1 MKPFAFFVL
10 LAVTVAAIWFGDSF
24 AAEFAAPGMERTFA
38 VLVIAAVAIV
48 PAVWV
53 LDRMGLIR
61 KGNVELRRKP
71 ASPQASSLQASSLQ
85 TPASQ
90 TPASQRD
97 GGAA

>member
-1 MKPFAFFVL
+1 MRPFAFFVL
-10 LAVTVAAIWFGDSF
+10 LLVTVAAIWFGDSF
-24 AAEFAAPGMERTFA
+24 AEGFAAPGMERTFA

-48 PAVWV
+48 PVVWL
-53 LDRMGLIR
+53 LDRLGMIR

-71 ASPQASSLQASSLQ
+71 AAP
-85 TPASQ
+85 Q

>member
-10 LAVTVAAIWFGDSF
+10 LAVTVAAIWFGDSI

-71 ASPQASSLQASSLQ
+71 AALQV
-85 TPASQ
+85 PASQ

>member
-24 AAEFAAPGMERTFA
+24 AGDFAAPGMERTFA

-71 ASPQASSLQASSLQ
+71 AAAQV
-85 TPASQ
+85 
-90 TPASQRD
+90 PASQRD

>member
-24 AAEFAAPGMERTFA
+24 ADDFAAPGLERTFA
-38 VLVIAAVAIV
+38 VLVIAAVAIS

-53 LDRMGLIR
+53 LDRLGLIR

-71 ASPQASSLQASSLQ
+71 ASAQ

-90 TPASQRD
+90 TPASQVPASQMPSSQRD

>member
-71 ASPQASSLQASSLQ
+71 AAAQ

>member
-10 LAVTVAAIWFGDSF
+10 LAVTVVAIWFGDSF
-24 AAEFAAPGMERTFA
+24 ADDFAAPGMERTFA

-48 PAVWV
+48 PAVWL
-53 LDRMGLIR
+53 LDRLGLIR
-61 KGNVELRRKP
+61 KGNVELGRKP
-71 ASPQASSLQASSLQ
+71 AAAQA
-85 TPASQ
+85 PASQ

>member
-24 AAEFAAPGMERTFA
+24 ADDFAAPGMERTFA
-38 VLVIAAVAIV
+38 VLVIAALAIT

-71 ASPQASSLQASSLQ
+71 AAAQ
-85 TPASQ
+85 TPSSQ
-90 TPASQRD
+90 VPSSQRD

>member
-24 AAEFAAPGMERTFA
+24 AGEFAAPGMERTFA

-71 ASPQASSLQASSLQ
+71 AAAQ

-90 TPASQRD
+90 VPASQRD

>member
-10 LAVTVAAIWFGDSF
+10 LAVTVAAIWLGDAF
-24 AAEFAAPGMERTFA
+24 ASDFAAPGMERTFA

-53 LDRMGLIR
+53 LERMGLIR

-71 ASPQASSLQASSLQ
+71 AAAQ
-85 TPASQ
+85 TPSSQ
-90 TPASQRD
+90 VPSSQVPSSQRD